1 MPGRVAV
8 LGTGLMGSAAARRLR
23 ELGFEVFLWNRTF
36 ERAERLAS
44 EIGARAFKTPAEA
57 VGYAE
62 YAVALLA
69 DDEALLSVVGSL
81 GRSDGLVFINMST
94 VTPRAVKAAAKYLE
108 GLGGCLVEAP
118 LIGGP
123 RVVERGEAIALVG
136 GPKGCVDRGISVVEA
151 IASKVFNVGEEYGKA
166 AAVKLAFNNM
176 LLAGLVSLVESL
188 SIVEAYG
195 VDKGLFREVLES
207 TFLSGLAARFFSRAT
222 SEGVETSFRA
232 RLAAKDARYV
242 SEAAREAGALPLLSP
257 KVAEVYELMNYSGWG
272 EEDYT
277 SLLRFLRR
285 LKPT

>member
-36 ERAERLAS
+36 GRAERLAS
-44 EIGARAFKTPAEA
+44 EIGAKAFKTPAEA
-57 VGYAE
+57 VGYTE
-62 YAVALLA
+62 HAVALLA
-69 DDEALLSVVGSL
+69 DDEALLNVIGSL
-81 GRSDGLVFINMST
+81 SRSDGLIFINMST
-94 VTPRAVKAAAKYLE
+94 VTPRAVRAAAKHLE

-123 RVVERGEAIALVG
+123 KVIEKGEAIALVG
-136 GPKGCVDRGISVVEA
+136 GPRVCVERGMNVINA
-151 IASKVFNVGEEYGKA
+151 IASKVFKVGEDYGKA

-188 SIVEAYG
+188 SIIEAYG
-195 VDKGLFREVLES
+195 VDKKLFREVLDS
-207 TFLSGLAARFFSRAT
+207 TFLSGLAARFFSRVV
-222 SEGVETSFRA
+222 SDVVETSFRA

-257 KVAEVYELMNYSGWG
+257 KVAEVYQIMDYSGWG
-272 EEDYT
+272 DEDYT

-285 LKPT
+285 LKPK